1 MSPGHLTNLPP
12 YALQNPR
19 AYHFWPGPQAPTG
32 SIRPCPWT
40 SWKRR
45 LTGEWLMTI
54 SSSERNS
61 TWVLCW
67 GWCVSR
73 EEGRPKVKSFE
84 SWGRKQF
91 SNGLRGEKF
100 FTRFIWLLSMWPW
113 TGNAKRFAI
122 PPSSTHLSIHSSL
135 HLLLLFNKYLSSI
148 WYVQGARDLLGS
160 KNRSSPYTQGT
171 CCVSSNSNIE
181 HEELV

>member
-1 MSPGHLTNLPP
+1 MHLTNLPP

-32 SIRPCPWT
+32 SIRPCLWT

-67 GWCVSR
+67 GWCISR
-73 EEGRPKVKSFE
+73 EKGRPTVKPFE
-84 SWGRKQF
+84 WWGRKQV
-91 SNGLRGEKF
+91 SNGLRGEEFLPSSSDF
-100 FTRFIWLLSMWPW
+100 FPMWLW
-113 TGNAKRFAI
+113 TGNEKEIAL
-122 PPSSTHLSIHSSL
+122 PPSSTHLSIHSSFC
-135 HLLLLFNKYLSSI
+135 LLLLFTYPESNI
-148 WYVQGARDLLGS
+148 CEVPGVCEGS
-160 KNRSSPYTQGT
+160 KSR
-171 CCVSSNSNIE
+171 
-181 HEELV
+181 

>member
-1 MSPGHLTNLPP
+1 MSQRHLTNLPP

-32 SIRPCPWT
+32 SIRPCLWT

-67 GWCVSR
+67 GWCISR
-73 EEGRPKVKSFE
+73 EKGRPKVKPFE
-84 SWGRKQF
+84 WWGRKQV
-91 SNGLRGEKF
+91 SNGFRGTKFSPGSSDFFPMWSWAGNEKKKLPCLPHLPIYP
-100 FTRFIWLLSMWPW
+100 FIHHCVYYFCLLIQNLTYMRCQ
-113 TGNAKRFAI
+113 GFARGAKA
-122 PPSSTHLSIHSSL
+122 
-135 HLLLLFNKYLSSI
+135 
-148 WYVQGARDLLGS
+148 D
-160 KNRSSPYTQGT
+160 SPCIQGT
-171 CCVSSNSNIE
+171 WCVCSNR
-181 HEELV
+181 V